1 MKALGVAFAMLLMF
15 CAGISSA
22 DIINGDFTSFTG
34 GLPDNWIANVS
45 GGGVPGEKD
54 TSSPDGSSWNFVPF
68 GRIEQGNVTPVLV
81 EGQTYRVSFLASSP
95 QPSFPAADLNV
106 RMFDNTTF
114 EFLGGLDITSG
125 LTTTWSSHSFE
136 FTASSSVA
144 GHLMY
149 PYIVTGSGVTGIDN
163 IHVEA
168 VPEPAAIGTC
178 SCGLAGLTFKLWR
191 RKRQRKAT

>member
-1 MKALGVAFAMLLMF
+1 MKAARVVFAVLFVF
-15 CAGISSA
+15 CTAMSRA
-22 DIINGDFTSFTG
+22 DIINGDFTNFTG

-54 TSSPDGSSWNFVPF
+54 TSSPDGSCWNFVPF

-95 QPSFPAADLNV
+95 QQAFPAADLNV

-114 EFLGGLDITSG
+114 ELLGGLDITSG

-149 PYIVTGSGVTGIDN
+149 PYIVTGGGVTGIDN

-168 VPEPAAIGTC
+168 VPEPAAILICG
-178 SCGLAGLTFKLWR
+178 CGLAAIVLSYN
-191 RKRQRKAT
+191 RKRQR